1 MVDINWDLVQA
12 LFVIVAIMGVMFLV
26 GNSIRK
32 DD

>member
-1 MVDINWDLVQA
+1 MIDINWDLVQA